1 MLNSKGPLALQIG
14 WRFLRARNNNRFVS
28 FISLS
33 SVVGVALGVTVLILV
48 LSAMNGFER
57 ELKDRLLAVVPH
69 AEMTAID
76 TPIVDWPAMVQSAEA
91 EPGVAAAAPFV
102 LIEGMLQKGDTM
114 KPVALRGV
122 LPKWEKDVSD
132 AHRFMSD
139 SAWNSLS
146 DNQPNLV
153 LGKAL
158 ATQLGVEVGD
168 RISLL
173 LPRAGAGPLAGYRT
187 RHLTI
192 TGLFDLGGE
201 IDRTVAFTNLA
212 AAAEL
217 AGMGDGVSGVRIRA
231 DNLFEAPQLIRNIGF
246 AQHHP
251 LYLTDWTRTQG
262 HLYSDIQL
270 IRTLTYLV
278 LVLVVAVASFNII
291 CSLVMSVRD
300 KQAEIAILRTMGM
313 GRRGIL
319 QSFMVQ
325 GALTGLLGCLIGAA
339 LGSIL
344 AWKLS
349 DLMAALERLFGIRFL
364 SGDIYFI
371 DFLPSELHWQD
382 VASVSLLAFA
392 VTLVA
397 TWYPAWQASRLQ
409 PAQVL

>member
-1 MLNSKGPLALQIG
+1 MLTDKRLLPWQIG
-14 WRFLRARNNNRFVS
+14 WRFLRARNDNRFVS

-33 SVVGVALGVTVLILV
+33 SVVGVALGVAVLILV

-76 TPIVDWPAMVQSAEA
+76 TPIVDWPAMVQAAEA
-91 EPGVAAAAPFV
+91 EPGVTAAAPFV
-102 LIEGMLQKGDTM
+102 LIEGLLQRGEVM

-122 LPKWEKDVSD
+122 LPEWERSVSD
-132 AHRFMSD
+132 AHRYMSD
-139 SAWNSLS
+139 AAWQSLAEPE
-146 DNQPNLV
+146 PNLV

-158 ATQLGVEVGD
+158 AQALGVEVGD
-168 RISLL
+168 RVSLL
-173 LPRAGAGPLAGYRT
+173 LPKAGNSPLAGYRT
-187 RHLTI
+187 QFLTVS
-192 TGLFDLGGE
+192 GLFDLGGE
-201 IDRTVAFTNLA
+201 IDRTVAFTNLG
-212 AAAEL
+212 AAAEMAQL
-217 AGMGDGVSGVRIRA
+217 GEGVSGVRIRA
-231 DNLFEAPQLIRNIGF
+231 EDLFGAPQLIRNIGF
-246 AQHHP
+246 AQLHP

-313 GRRGIL
+313 SQRGIL
-319 QSFMVQ
+319 TSFMVQ
-325 GALTGLLGCLIGAA
+325 GVVTGALGCVIGAA
-339 LGSIL
+339 LGSLL

-349 DLMAALERLFGIRFL
+349 EVMAALESLFGIRFL

-371 DFLPSELHWQD
+371 DFLPSQLHAQD
-382 VASVSLLAFA
+382 VASVSLLAFL

-397 TWYPAWQASRLQ
+397 TWYPAWQASRLH